1 MRAVPLPNHVAPALA
16 FNPAP
21 WLPPS
26 KEGRGGT
33 VEPIGHAAPKK
44 PDAADDLAFLPVA
57 ALAAL
62 VRNRQVSSVELTK
75 LYLER
80 LKKYDPQLHCVVTLT
95 EELALKQAEQADREI
110 AAGRYRGPLHGIPWG
125 AKDLIAYPGY
135 KTTWGAAP
143 YKEQTLDTKATV
155 AFSSIV
161 CSRKGSA
168 PQVVL

>member
-1 MRAVPLPNHVAPALA
+1 RKSLASSLTQALREFEAMRAVPLPNHVAPALA

-33 VEPIGHAAPKK
+33 VEPIGHDAPKK
-44 PDAADDLAFLPVA
+44 PDAGDDLAFLPVA

-135 KTTWGAAP
+135 KTTWG
-143 YKEQTLDTKATV
+143 
-155 AFSSIV
+155 
-161 CSRKGSA
+161 
-168 PQVVL
+168 